1 MLPVQDD
8 AGYTGAHPTLPA
20 IPERGAI
27 HRGQFE
33 INGIRFPIPP
43 QGVAISEQ
51 NQNFNFE
58 TLRTRESTK
67 IRSGHA
73 KMSIS
78 VTALFTGNTTKSVES
93 YKGVDAPSDPLSSI
107 NETLMPIL
115 YSLKKMPLCFIDN
128 ELLRATLPLVPGEV
142 IGAFLQSVN
151 VSTTPGMPTTLTVEF
166 QFVWFNHRPFTPRL
180 KFRKEWS
187 DAERITDYFASCYGQ
202 MASTGGMNTDDDS
215 GRAGFIKNYGHP
227 GVVFNAT
234 AIHSETEN
242 ILEARPLLE
251 WLWPHRY
258 PTTNPVI
265 KRQQIT
271 NEDGQ
276 ESFISK
282 TLRLF
287 PPFGLKDF
295 DQDVT
300 FEFAIPQNPED
311 VQMPDGTKVSITDV
325 IDKFTKPQKL
335 IPETDSSES
344 EIQSAG
350 PTAPAGT
357 DVISLYRNPRTGR
370 VLTTSERA
378 VANLIYTRL
387 TDEGYTPAFAVAAI
401 VQSSFESGLDPTAIQ
416 KVNGRATGPGKGSFQ
431 LDTAVG
437 LGMPDPSFMGGRTAG
452 SADQARLEPDK
463 YYDATDLGINISR
476 IISVIRTRSDIKKI
490 AKDKT
495 KTPAECFERFFWST
509 LGAGERN
516 SSSWS
521 QTPKKMAKKERFEI
535 GFRERMAYGQSR
547 IPGWNNPGFNSG
559 ERLPGRISASDLS
572 IAMAGTPLEQRF
584 SEIHNSEEALRIAI
598 ENFVPDQHMATQ
610 SQLIKLA
617 RTIAEQQKGAVG
629 AELIALADA
638 VAENTLIVK
647 HAITNKISQI
657 KHRSLTISDYV
668 KSIFPTA
675 VSVGFGT
682 NLVMIPLQGHRF
694 PTIQYTGGQ
703 QTAATISFRAD
714 TIAGRAFVRDFQDLQ
729 NSFENSAIWYRE
741 FSRRRGIGITNSLIN
756 GMGISNVIIESINFD
771 TVPGAPEGLNI
782 VLRLMDNAVAEDQ
795 PPPILPIED
804 VSQQE
809 SGVKV
814 LQLMLDKGWIQF
826 KLPRISTVDD
836 WGSHFDPDEDYR
848 PKTIILSYEMDVL
861 DATPEVARKTAR
873 KLADIVSDLDVPF
886 GNDWEDP
893 MQRLFERITS
903 DQYAAELGRPIG
915 IKGTFPRSTFVLLCG
930 TKKDVG
936 FIGSSRFYGWSANS
950 AKGLIGLLG
959 RPGTNDFDKDFG
971 EEYSKQTSGKKQD
984 KNNQAFNDLLLP
996 PNPISGLSI
1005 DTNPDFFMVN
1015 PSDTKCCN
1023 SEALKIILGPET
1035 YSNSAKARGLSDGIL
1050 AIQNGHQGVLDVYGK
1065 GGPGAMI
1072 RPANEGKDGV
1082 YVTGANNNIF
1092 KTSDAKDTPISR
1104 TEPPSDMIMGELPG
1118 RDFVVENDISA
1129 RVRNGKY
1136 SRDKIINNSYSNSPY
1151 AAQLKN
1157 DFINGSPTG
1166 EKLEST
1172 LKIQHN
1178 FKTTEYETILKKVT
1192 ERYSSDHFSVRRAF
1206 PTFKVYLVEE
1216 DGELDM
1222 TAPEGVVQTVIT
1234 KAASSPALDDFYGVN
1249 AIKEIS
1255 IVHAKDMAAST
1266 CMIQVLDL
1274 DGVFYNKKFDAGPL
1288 EGPLK
1293 DTSGT
1298 INSSGGVVYENKL
1311 EDRANPFYSTMIK
1324 EGMKVVVKFGYVN
1337 DPNELDTLFVGQ
1349 IVQFEGDQILT
1360 IVCQSY
1366 GSELVAK
1373 QFGNDPSENADF
1385 WNVQGADLVHDTLD
1399 REELRH
1405 FGRWK
1410 LSDISAFGPLFG
1422 QEKFRPDGKVKK
1434 VYSWRPSVV
1443 DDNVFLPEKESSFWD
1458 EFFGDMEYVY
1468 YDTTIWEVFKEM
1480 ELRYPGC
1487 IAYPVPYGTGADARM
1502 TMFFGH
1508 PDMPYLSRPA
1518 VDQTERENEFG
1529 VDAVNQLHLHN
1540 ALVRIG
1546 EAAHEASQGGGGLYG
1561 QRVLQSA
1568 PNTLSV
1574 FNNPNEGDLNTET
1587 ARALGAGVLSEAASS
1602 GDVEKN
1608 LEALAAVAYT
1618 DTESL
1623 KRWLPAAKTSWNHV
1637 QKLASE
1643 PVASTQ
1649 PGANVISRID
1659 SDKLTAATM
1668 AWQGD
1673 RIRPFR
1679 NYEMVT
1685 SLHDIIRNEI
1695 RADHRDTYNS
1705 IELQYS
1711 NGKVNFGTFGKD
1723 APEVL
1728 TVNADDNIKEH
1739 HIRRNI
1745 ESWPNCTTTNLAKR
1759 YASQLLANSLKRT
1772 YKGTLTI
1779 MGRPKLKPYDV
1790 VWLYDNYS
1798 DMSGPLEIEEVVH
1811 TFSQETGLISEIVP
1825 NMIVSVSDEAKM
1837 LMTDA
1842 IGAFF
1847 TQQIGDFTNGFL
1859 AGLGGV
1865 GLIRGGQIVAKAGV
1879 SLTNIGSKAAEAA
1892 SKVISKSATATKVA
1906 NATVA
1911 ASADGAAAAGAGIK
1925 AAAGAT
1931 VATGSAA
1938 ALVAGTVGAA
1948 EDGINTDTLYGFSA
1962 GVGVTLLAEF
1972 MPITVAVSGIVAG
1985 HMLYKFLKYNS
1996 TREPIIIT
2004 PLIKDGK
2011 PYVTGLEGFESD
2023 GLLCTDFRGAWNN
2036 SVKRWRYYGD
2046 GWEDAMNIVKTGW
2059 HNFWDN

>member
-73 KMSIS
+73 KMTIS

-115 YSLKKMPLCFIDN
+115 YSLKKMPLCFLDN

-311 VQMPDGTKVSITDV
+311 VQMPDGTKVSIMDIARHYSPEAATLEGSQEAPV
-325 IDKFTKPQKL
+325 PPSMSAPLAPPPPATPQQPREATLAEQMIEQYTGLKL
-335 IPETDSSES
+335 SGYSSPLGHKLS
-344 EIQSAG
+344 VL
-350 PTAPAGT
+350 APFGQ
-357 DVISLYRNPRTGR
+357 VR
-370 VLTTSERA
+370 VARDGVEKK
-378 VANLIYTRL
+378 
-387 TDEGYTPAFAVAAI
+387 
-401 VQSSFESGLDPTAIQ
+401 LDPTATTRVHKGVDIHAEYGEPVSSISSGTVYTIITPDDPRTKTGSGSGLEYSGAYVSIRHPNGLYTRYLHLSQIAPGLKVGQ
-416 KVNGRATGPGKGSFQ
+416 KVLAGTYIGN
-431 LDTAVG
+431 V
-437 LGMPDPSFMGGRTAG
+437 GRTGRHNHNTPTHLHLEARSG
-452 SADQARLEPDK
+452 HPERGAPQDPMALLGFASSTNSA
-463 YYDATDLGINISR
+463 
-476 IISVIRTRSDIKKI
+476 I
-490 AKDKT
+490 AN
-495 KTPAECFERFFWST
+495 
-509 LGAGERN
+509 GAGGNGYSQPGSSYVPLEERVKAIIDPADALALAL
-516 SSSWS
+516 SEDLAG
-521 QTPKKMAKKERFEI
+521 PDM
-535 GFRERMAYGQSR
+535 
-547 IPGWNNPGFNSG
+547 
-559 ERLPGRISASDLS
+559 SDLS
-572 IAMAGTPLEQRF
+572 TA
-584 SEIHNSEEALRIAI
+584 
-598 ENFVPDQHMATQ
+598 
-610 SQLIKLA
+610 QLIQLA
-617 RTIAEQQKGAVG
+617 RQKAASDPTSKES
-629 AELIALADA
+629 AELLALASAADRGL
-638 VAENTLIVK
+638 VYLQ
-647 HAITNKISQI
+647 HSITNKITQLEFRTI
-657 KHRSLTISDYV
+657 RISDYV

-814 LQLMLDKGWIQF
+814 LQLMLDKGWIHF
-826 KLPRISTVDD
+826 NKPELSDLED
-836 WGSHFDPDEDYR
+836 FGGHFDPDSDYR
-848 PKTIILSYEMDVL
+848 PKTLIFSYEMDVL
-861 DATPEVARKTAR
+861 EATPEVARKTAR
-873 KLADIVSDLDVPF
+873 KLADIVSDLEVPF

-893 MQRLFERITS
+893 EQRMSEVITS

-915 IKGTFPRSTFVLLCG
+915 IKGTYPRSTFVLLCG

-1129 RVRNGKY
+1129 RARNGKY
-1136 SRDKIINNSYSNSPY
+1136 SRDKIIDNSYSNSPY

-1178 FKTTEYETILKKVT
+1178 FKTSEYETILKKVT

-1222 TAPEGVVQTVIT
+1222 TVPEGVVQTVIT

-1293 DTSGT
+1293 DVSGT
-1298 INSSGGVVYENKL
+1298 IKSNGGVVYENKL

-1443 DDNVFLPEKESSFWD
+1443 DDNIFLPEKESSFWD

-1518 VDQTERENEFG
+1518 IDQTERENEFG
-1529 VDAVNQLHLHN
+1529 VDAVNQLHLDN

-1574 FNNPNEGDLNTET
+1574 FNNPDEGGLNTET

-1649 PGANVISRID
+1649 PGANVIDRID

-1723 APEVL
+1723 SPEVL

-1790 VWLYDNYS
+1790 IWLYDNYS

-1906 NATVA
+1906 NATAA
-1911 ASADGAAAAGAGIK
+1911 ASADGAAAAAAGIK

-1948 EDGINTDTLYGFSA
+1948 EDGINTDTLYGFSV

-2036 SVKRWRYYGD
+2036 SMKRWRYYGD
-2046 GWEDAMNIVKTGW
+2046 GWEDAMNIVKAGW